1 MFETAN
7 NWNWGSG
14 APEGGF
20 QGLTLMDRAWDSCE
34 FQMANNGLEDTEDYC
49 CQVQVYIGT
58 WETATAS
65 KWQDGEFVAVAD
77 VVAVTETQ
85 WNPFVVLVEG
95 EQSYV
100 GAFTKTQYYYVE
112 PEAEETDVVEP
123 EDGAGATLATSL
135 ATIAA
140 SFNFLI

>member
-1 MFETAN
+1 MFETQS

-20 QGLTLMDRAWDSCE
+20 QGLTLMDRAWASCE
-34 FQMANNGLEDTEDYC
+34 FQMANNGLEETEDYC
-49 CQVQVYIGT
+49 CQVHVYVGT

-85 WNPFVVLVEG
+85 WNPFAVTIEG
-95 EQSYV
+95 EQAYL
-100 GAFTKTQYYYVE
+100 GGITKTQYYYVE
-112 PEAEETDVVEP
+112 PEPEVVEP

>member
-1 MFETAN
+1 MFETVDS
-7 NWNWGSG
+7 WNWGSG

-20 QGLTLMDRAWDSCE
+20 QGLTLMDRAWASCE

-49 CQVQVYIGT
+49 CQVRVYIGT

-65 KWQDGEFVAVAD
+65 TWQDGEFVAVAD

-100 GAFTKTQYYYVE
+100 GAVTKTQYYYVE
-112 PEAEETDVVEP
+112 PETDVVEP